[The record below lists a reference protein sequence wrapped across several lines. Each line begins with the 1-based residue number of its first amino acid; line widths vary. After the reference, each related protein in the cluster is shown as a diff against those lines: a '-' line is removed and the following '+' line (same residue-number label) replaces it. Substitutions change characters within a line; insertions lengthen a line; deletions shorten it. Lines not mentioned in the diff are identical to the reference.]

1 MYNPWR
7 CLWNMCLFFG
17 IVEYLFMIYGNVF
30 CSYDFLTTIP
40 EWIFFSLLLNMVDKK
55 ETLSLNRYFT
65 LEFLGPWHQRGV
77 FAFVQQ
83 RHLHDFNS
91 FLRCFLVFRIVISP
105 VPLFLPCVIIP
116 SFAFS
121 PSSTWSITLCAYSYL
136 FSELYPL
143 SCYDLKLSMKDWII

>member
-17 IVEYLFMIYGNVF
+17 IVEYLFMIYDNVF

-65 LEFLGPWHQRGV
+65 LEFLGPWHQRRV
-77 FAFVQQ
+77 CIRATTAFARLQF
-83 RHLHDFNS
+83 FI
-91 FLRCFLVFRIVISP
+91 RCFLVFCIVISQ
-105 VPLFLPCVIIP
+105 VPLFLPCVIIR

-121 PSSTWSITLCAYSYL
+121 PSSTWSIPLCAYSYS
-136 FSELYPL
+136 FSELDPL